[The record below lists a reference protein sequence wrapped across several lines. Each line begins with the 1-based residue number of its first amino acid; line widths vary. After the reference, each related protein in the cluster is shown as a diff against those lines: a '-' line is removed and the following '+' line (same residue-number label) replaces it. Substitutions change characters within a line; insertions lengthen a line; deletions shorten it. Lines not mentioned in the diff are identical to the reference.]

1 MRLGTRFA
9 ARVPG
14 SVAGLAA
21 VFWMA
26 AGPPDVHAQEV
37 TGEPAEPDYFVV
49 EGRVFTADGRTP
61 RGLRVFVRTPA
72 RTDSAAVR
80 PTGEFAVVT
89 VVQAADSVEV
99 FIDAA
104 DRDARWYYPSWVRL
118 SPEELWEDLRFVLI
132 PRAWRIEDG
141 VYGGEFVEIS
151 LAAAFAPAEEDTVQ
165 SFYRRMPVWRGWER
179 PYTPLSWPPEAFPIR
194 IVFLREPGQ
203 RGVTAEDSI
212 AFWFAVREMERHFG
226 EKLFHPGRA
235 EDNLQGDTVEG
246 AIAVRFDRD
255 QVSDGWG
262 RAQWRRDGT
271 IHRGT
276 VAFRERKGM
285 GNVRLVTHELL
296 HALGFGH
303 TCEGPR

>member
-1 MRLGTRFA
+1 ELGLVPSWRRGGDRQLAARGAGPGGGWHARDAGADRAGADERSGDRRGPPCGRRLRAGRGNGQGARDQAPHARRVIPPMRLGTRFA

-118 SPEELWEDLRFVLI
+118 SPEELWEDLRFVL
-132 PRAWRIEDG
+132 
-141 VYGGEFVEIS
+141 
-151 LAAAFAPAEEDTVQ
+151 
-165 SFYRRMPVWRGWER
+165 
-179 PYTPLSWPPEAFPIR
+179 
-194 IVFLREPGQ
+194 
-203 RGVTAEDSI
+203 
-212 AFWFAVREMERHFG
+212 
-226 EKLFHPGRA
+226 
-235 EDNLQGDTVEG
+235 
-246 AIAVRFDRD
+246 
-255 QVSDGWG
+255 
-262 RAQWRRDGT
+262 
-271 IHRGT
+271 
-276 VAFRERKGM
+276 
-285 GNVRLVTHELL
+285 
-296 HALGFGH
+296 
-303 TCEGPR
+303 